1 MPIGL
6 QILLLSIPSLIILL
20 MVFLSPNQKVGFIVR
35 KIGNLKYFNHHL
47 MIAIILFFIALTVR
61 LTYFYLN
68 FDLTDWAF
76 SIKGVPFSDAI
87 GWNSMAQKLSEGG
100 RISYSWS
107 AFRPFYP
114 ILLASLYTWFGD
126 SFVLAKL
133 LNITCGA
140 LTISFVYL
148 IGERVFNKAIG
159 LISCLA
165 LVFSPFYLHYTL
177 LIMTETVGLFFFV
190 LSVYFILISL
200 ERRQIGYFFIAGV
213 FFSLSNLTRTLT
225 LVAFPGYIFC
235 IFYIL
240 RRERIGCRKAIFF
253 AAIYVL
259 GVVVSLAPWL
269 IRQKIVHGIFTI
281 SSNSASAFYA
291 ATSPQLGKWKYKLL
305 LEPGKKGVRGIKNEY
320 DYFMKGAFENI
331 KKNPTFYLRNI
342 SRNFFGYLNAVKL
355 KKQLFHS
362 FSILFILFLFL
373 YNLFHLRGTREI
385 LLLVALL
392 AGTLAI
398 DWIFFRH
405 IIFLAIISGMIL
417 SFAAIK
423 NRYSLILINSLVFA
437 GVGGAM
443 FGMARSA
450 RLFLMVEWIFQL
462 YYLFAILFIFQFL
475 YHKAILRSGDSMGLQ
490 QIARFDIFAEDRAL
504 DSDLK
509 IKRVIRVIL
518 LAILLFF
525 LFSALRLIYL
535 NYFEA
540 HPRKTVISA
549 PTSHQ
554 KWEIMAKIHSNSPN
568 LVNLDKMSGMEELVF
583 EKGKITQY
591 VYRIPRMEGTDKR
604 RVFFPRNYDRTI
616 LLLSKSKFVVFPDEL
631 PEHLINSEVVI
642 VGRSNIDTKSI
653 KWGSRSF
660 IEGIA
665 IIPWNSRANR
675 LQVEDMLLAKNEN
688 HRRILERLKSVDK
701 SK

>member
-1 MPIGL
+1 M
-6 QILLLSIPSLIILL
+6 
-20 MVFLSPNQKVGFIVR
+20 
-35 KIGNLKYFNHHL
+35 
-47 MIAIILFFIALTVR
+47 ALVVR
-61 LTYFYLN
+61 LVYYYLYS
-68 FDLTDWAF
+68 DLTDWAF

-87 GWNSMAQKLSEGG
+87 GWSKMARKISEGE
-100 RISYSWS
+100 SLPYPWT
-107 AFRPFYP
+107 AYRPFYS
-114 ILLASLYTWFGD
+114 IFLASFYTWLGP
-126 SFVLAKL
+126 SFTLAKL
-133 LNITCGA
+133 LKIVCSA
-140 LTISFVYL
+140 LTVSFVYL
-148 IGERVFNKAIG
+148 IGERVFNRVIG
-159 LISCLA
+159 LISA
-165 LVFSPFYLHYTL
+165 LVLAFSMPYLYYTL
-177 LIMTETVGLFFFV
+177 LLLTETVGLFFFV
-190 LSVYFILISL
+190 LSVYLIFVSL
-200 ERRQIGYFFIAGV
+200 ENKRMAYFFVAGV

-225 LVAFPGYIFC
+225 IVAFPGYIVC
-235 IFYIL
+235 IFYLLTKQRAGL
-240 RRERIGCRKAIFF
+240 RKTTCLVAIFIF
-253 AAIYVL
+253 GVL
-259 GVVVSLAPWL
+259 ISLAPWL
-269 IRQKIVHGIFTI
+269 IRQKIVHGIFSI
-281 SSNSASAFYA
+281 STNSASGFYA

-305 LEPGKKGVRGIKNEY
+305 LEPGKKGVRGIKNKY

-342 SRNFFGYLNAVKL
+342 SRNFFWYLNALQL
-355 KKQLFHS
+355 KNQLFRS

-392 AGTLAI
+392 AGILAI

-405 IIFLAIISGMIL
+405 IMFLAIISGMIL
-417 SFAAIK
+417 SFAAIE

-437 GVGGAM
+437 GVGGAI
-443 FGMARSA
+443 FGMGKSH
-450 RLFLMVEWIFQL
+450 RLFLMAEWIFQL

-475 YHKAILRSGDSMGLQ
+475 YHKAILRSGDSMSLQ
-490 QIARFDIFAEDRAL
+490 QIARFDSFAEDRAL

-568 LVNLDKMSGMEELVF
+568 LINLDKMSAMEELVF

-665 IIPWNSRANR
+665 IIPWNSKANR